1 MQVIYLEDGLRKHQ
15 WRSGK
20 RRPGRQK
27 ANKEGATKQV
37 ISMGNCSLVLGPTLI
52 NSTGPFLPQ
61 LKS

>member
-1 MQVIYLEDGLRKHQ
+1 MEEGLRIHQ

-20 RRPGRQK
+20 MRSGRKK
-27 ANKEGATKQV
+27 ANEEGATKQV